1 MTSLWWQSSNNF
13 IQKDVKSVKWKAR
26 SLRVGAFAKQG
37 ANESFPAF
45 ITDTWSQNAV
55 ILMKLTACVLRVW
68 QTYRERRTPAGHR
81 GGGRPGSEC
90 KKKTTQGGRDFFR
103 GSGEGLS
110 APGEGGLIG
119 QFHQTRI

>member
-81 GGGRPGSEC
+81 GGGALDLNA
-90 KKKTTQGGRDFFR
+90 KKKQHKGGEIFFVGR
-103 GSGEGLS
+103 GKGS
-110 APGEGGLIG
+110 APPGKVG
-119 QFHQTRI
+119 